1 MGELPSD
8 SVKSEVCFGY
18 SKEGQD
24 RERGGL
30 GERGQGGTCVCSA
43 GHQGLQNYFV
53 VMSWASQAPRDY
65 PQHVRVP

>member
-24 RERGGL
+24 REWGGL
-30 GERGQGGTCVCSA
+30 GEVGGVGRNVYLQCWPPRATELLCSDEL
-43 GHQGLQNYFV
+43 GLTG
-53 VMSWASQAPRDY
+53 SL
-65 PQHVRVP
+65 